1 MYLYIYCIYT
11 HICIYTYT
19 VYIHIYTV
27 YVSKH
32 ILYIYPYIHLM
43 YLYIYC
49 IILYIYTYKQL
60 MYSYIYCIYTH
71 IYSLSIY
78 TYTVY
83 ISICIVCLHLMKTKT
98 ISIFSSINICRLKF
112 RSTFARTEIKCALVN
127 SRCTNI
133 GGVCTF
139 VRVFLKFE
147 NI

>member
-1 MYLYIYCIYT
+1 MYLNIYCIYT
-11 HICIYTYT
+11 YIYSLCIYTYT
-19 VYIHIYTV
+19 VYIQIYTD
-27 YVSKH
+27 YVF
-32 ILYIYPYIHLM
+32 IN
-43 YLYIYC
+43 
-49 IILYIYTYKQL
+49 ILYIYTYKQL

-98 ISIFSSINICRLKF
+98 ISIFTSINICRLKF

-133 GGVCTF
+133 GCVCTF
-139 VRVFLKFE
+139 VRIFLKFE